1 MSLSV
6 GGAHVGFV
14 LYFNICLSF
23 VGAGARSWVVDTAGH
38 RGDSILQGLGCWPTV
53 GLFWAPDLTCDEC
66 H

>member
-1 MSLSV
+1 MWVLSYILI
-6 GGAHVGFV
+6 FV
-14 LYFNICLSF
+14 YPF

-38 RGDSILQGLGCWPTV
+38 RGDSIPQGLGCWPTV